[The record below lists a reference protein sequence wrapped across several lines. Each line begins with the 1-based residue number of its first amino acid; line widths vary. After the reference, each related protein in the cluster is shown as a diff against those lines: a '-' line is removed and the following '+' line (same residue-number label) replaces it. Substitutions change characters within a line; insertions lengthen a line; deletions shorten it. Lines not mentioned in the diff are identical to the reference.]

1 MNRRLTAILLALIML
16 FSMLGGAIAEE
27 GESVSA
33 LIENALETA
42 QPSAE
47 ETDPEVQRVMDKIS
61 AIGTVTAQS
70 ASAIQEAENA
80 FEALSDAQKALVA
93 NRAELESAKRQLQ
106 ALTDEEENAARN
118 QGICGSEAAWGIE
131 DGVLIVSG
139 RGEMSDY
146 NEETAAPWAD
156 YAQEIQSVVVEKD
169 ISSIGDNAFCG
180 DYPYLTALVLPDT
193 LQRIGEN
200 AFAGCA
206 AIESVVLP
214 QTLGEIGNN
223 AFLGCENLNMA
234 LFAGTPEEYAR
245 LSIGEGNDALLRA
258 LNGADSEE
266 TLLLNRETLSLNVG
280 DVAELIASKAVE
292 WSSSDE
298 SVIVVHDGT
307 VTAVSEGTAVI
318 TAKTGDQ
325 EAVCTAVVAQSEPA
339 RLARLTFRNG
349 TDSGKSEFALTPA
362 FDPDTRSYTLT
373 VQDSVNPV
381 NQFAAWATLA
391 EGEEGGITF
400 NYTNLISGKSERREV
415 ISGAEVGTS
424 LMGCVRMNTLQ
435 ENTLTIQI
443 GGADAYTVR
452 ILKQPTLKSLNFT
465 AGSET
470 IELNETLD
478 AWKREYTASVPYDAE
493 LIVNASATV
502 DGVEVRVNG
511 ETETA
516 VKPEWTNLTAELVI
530 ALNAD
535 GAAESAY
542 TVRLRQ
548 KPVKL
553 EIAVQPVKTEYAIGE
568 TFDPAG
574 LELRA
579 VYADES
585 AETVPAE
592 AIEYEP
598 SGALTKDVSAITL
611 KYAGLE
617 IELPIRVGGALK
629 GSGTAEDPWKIES
642 AADFETVR
650 ELVEKGMSF
659 SGEYLEMTE
668 DVTLPDGWSPIGASM
683 SNPFSGNLNGADHT
697 LTIPENG
704 LPLLGC
710 VKGAKVSHLNIYGKK
725 IAGYGLVNDLQGVG
739 YSGTAVEL
747 EHITL
752 KSGSATLKSGLIGTT
767 PTVNQYAGCSKDFIV
782 KISDCTV
789 ESGVVIGYNR
799 DQKMIGSIAGRVN
812 GTISGCT
819 SAATVYGTDY
829 VGGIL
834 GTRDNAL
841 GVCEVRN
848 CAFTGAVIADG
859 EQAGGVVGGGYS
871 DSSAP
876 NGIRISVIGCSASG
890 SVSGRDKV
898 GGILGGD
905 IFVAQTWD
913 AYTFADNRFTGT
925 VSGSGSAVGGVI
937 GYYRSLNKWDDI
949 TGNYYASGC
958 GASGGFGFVQY
969 VDTNC
974 ASHET
979 ASGATYFNTEND
991 VSDCP
996 AVTGCAWKKAHNRTD
1011 DPLGADAA
1019 KLMRT
1024 DGTEIVEVTS
1034 VALDKTEL
1042 NLKIGETAILN
1053 ANVTPENAT
1062 DKTVRWSSSDE
1073 SVAAV
1078 LNGTVTAKGFGMAV
1092 ITASAGGFTAEC
1104 AVQVTAEP
1112 AEAITVT
1119 MTVSNRG
1126 VIAKASDG
1134 SAMFNRDVNVSDL
1147 NSDGILTYD
1156 EALAAAHAAYC
1167 PNGYASEITA
1177 WGVSVS
1183 KLWGV
1188 ETMNSLFYLN
1198 DAALNFNVGDREHSA
1213 LSEGDYLVASVNK
1226 DDRYYADHYT
1236 AFSKRASTATAGEA
1250 FTIQL
1255 NGTLESNRI
1264 AIGIWTN
1271 GAFSALE
1278 NASVGADG
1286 AVTATFTEEGAYLL
1300 TAEGTVRD
1308 TVQDWS
1314 NGGANVEADC
1324 PIIAPGC
1331 WVKVEKAGTIPDAKP
1346 VGLTISGDYRRQ
1358 YAVGERL
1365 NLKNMILTVSYS
1377 DGTTREVS
1385 PEDAL
1390 FTGFDTSTR
1399 GEKTVTVSYGGVSAS
1414 FVITVTKPA
1423 GTIDVTLTL
1432 LGDSNHG
1439 SGKVH
1444 TLSRGGLTTW
1454 VKATSYNV
1462 KSGSTVWDVLK
1473 QCLDEHQMPYSNASG
1488 NYVSSINGLSEFDNG
1503 KNSGWMYTLN
1513 GKYPLLGISEQK
1525 LKDGD
1530 RIVFHYTDDYTLENT
1545 GFSPDPGDG
1554 GDENPKPMMVEA
1566 VEKLIDNI
1574 GAVTLDSACK
1584 AKIDAARKAYTKLS
1598 YAEKQQV
1605 GNYKTLQD
1613 AEAEYSRLQRA
1624 DDQAKADA
1632 VSALIDAMGSDEQ
1645 RISEARDA
1653 YDQLTDAQKKLVR
1666 NYELLLAAEYQRASA
1681 IATDKDKARANDVV
1695 SAINAIGVQIDEDS
1709 ANAIANA
1716 RGAYDRLTDTQKA
1729 LITNADQLKN
1739 AEAALEKLNGLNEFR
1754 NLYFETG
1761 DYLEKLGTPQVGS
1774 IGGEWMAIGLARS
1787 GRSVDAAYFERALDY
1802 VSQNIDENER
1812 LNANKCT
1819 ENTRLI
1825 LALTALGMDA
1835 TDVGGYNLI
1844 DGLGELGYV
1853 RNQGINGPV
1862 WALIALDSNAYEP
1875 LPEGDA
1881 TREAL
1886 IGCIL
1891 DAQLEDGGW
1900 AFTGDGADTD
1910 MTAMALQAIAPY
1922 YDPAADA
1929 DNELNAAIERGV
1941 ECLSMLQD
1949 SGGLFGTY
1957 AADGAMTATSES
1969 ASQVIVA
1976 LTALGID
1983 PDQDERFIKNGVSAL
1998 DALIHFGVANGGF
2011 AHLENAERDAMA
2023 TEQGYYALTA
2033 YARYLMQLNRLYDM
2047 TDSFND
2053 GENRIE
2059 PLRLY
2064 IGIAP
2069 KA

>member
-1 MNRRLTAILLALIML
+1 
-16 FSMLGGAIAEE
+16 
-27 GESVSA
+27 
-33 LIENALETA
+33 
-42 QPSAE
+42 
-47 ETDPEVQRVMDKIS
+47 
-61 AIGTVTAQS
+61 
-70 ASAIQEAENA
+70 
-80 FEALSDAQKALVA
+80 
-93 NRAELESAKRQLQ
+93 
-106 ALTDEEENAARN
+106 
-118 QGICGSEAAWGIE
+118 
-131 DGVLIVSG
+131 
-139 RGEMSDY
+139 
-146 NEETAAPWAD
+146 
-156 YAQEIQSVVVEKD
+156 
-169 ISSIGDNAFCG
+169 
-180 DYPYLTALVLPDT
+180 
-193 LQRIGEN
+193 
-200 AFAGCA
+200 
-206 AIESVVLP
+206 
-214 QTLGEIGNN
+214 
-223 AFLGCENLNMA
+223 
-234 LFAGTPEEYAR
+234 
-245 LSIGEGNDALLRA
+245 
-258 LNGADSEE
+258 
-266 TLLLNRETLSLNVG
+266 
-280 DVAELIASKAVE
+280 
-292 WSSSDE
+292 
-298 SVIVVHDGT
+298 
-307 VTAVSEGTAVI
+307 
-318 TAKTGDQ
+318 
-325 EAVCTAVVAQSEPA
+325 
-339 RLARLTFRNG
+339 
-349 TDSGKSEFALTPA
+349 
-362 FDPDTRSYTLT
+362 
-373 VQDSVNPV
+373 
-381 NQFAAWATLA
+381 
-391 EGEEGGITF
+391 
-400 NYTNLISGKSERREV
+400 
-415 ISGAEVGTS
+415 
-424 LMGCVRMNTLQ
+424 MGCVRMNTLQ

-465 AGSET
+465 VGGET

-511 ETETA
+511 GTETA
-516 VKPEWTNLTAELVI
+516 VKPEWTNLTAELAI

-548 KPVKL
+548 TPVKL

-568 TFDPAG
+568 KFDPAG
-574 LELRA
+574 LELRT

-585 AETVPAE
+585 IETVPAE

-598 SGALTKDVSAITL
+598 AGALTKDVSAITL

-629 GSGTAEDPWKIES
+629 GSGTAENPWKIES

-650 ELVEKGMSF
+650 EFVEQGVSI

-668 DVTLPDGWSPIGASM
+668 DVTLPEGWSPIGASM

-704 LPLLGC
+704 LPLLGF
-710 VKGAKVSHLNIYGKK
+710 VSGAKVSRLNIYGKK
-725 IAGYGLVNDLQGVG
+725 IAGYGLVNDLQGMG

-799 DQKMIGSIAGRVN
+799 DQRMIGSIAGRVN
-812 GTISGCT
+812 GTISGCI

-848 CAFTGAVIADG
+848 CAFTGSVIAGG
-859 EQAGGVVGGGYS
+859 EQAGGDVGGGYS

-876 NGIRISVIGCSASG
+876 NGVRISVIGCSASG
-890 SVSGRDKV
+890 SVSGHDKV

-905 IFVAQTWD
+905 SFVAQTWN
-913 AYTFADNRFTGT
+913 ASTFADNRFIGT

-949 TGNYYASGC
+949 TGNYYASSC
-958 GASGGFGFVQY
+958 GASSGFGFVQC

-979 ASGATYFNTEND
+979 ASGAIYFNTQNGA
-991 VSDCP
+991 SDCP

-1019 KLMRT
+1019 KLMGT
-1024 DGTEIVEVTS
+1024 DGAGIVEVTS

-1078 LNGTVTAKGFGMAV
+1078 LNGTVTAKGFGSAV
-1092 ITASAGGFTAEC
+1092 ITASAGGFAAEC

-1112 AEAITVT
+1112 
-1119 MTVSNRG
+1119 
-1126 VIAKASDG
+1126 
-1134 SAMFNRDVNVSDL
+1134 
-1147 NSDGILTYD
+1147 
-1156 EALAAAHAAYC
+1156 
-1167 PNGYASEITA
+1167 
-1177 WGVSVS
+1177 
-1183 KLWGV
+1183 
-1188 ETMNSLFYLN
+1188 
-1198 DAALNFNVGDREHSA
+1198 
-1213 LSEGDYLVASVNK
+1213 
-1226 DDRYYADHYT
+1226 
-1236 AFSKRASTATAGEA
+1236 
-1250 FTIQL
+1250 
-1255 NGTLESNRI
+1255 
-1264 AIGIWTN
+1264 
-1271 GAFSALE
+1271 
-1278 NASVGADG
+1278 
-1286 AVTATFTEEGAYLL
+1286 
-1300 TAEGTVRD
+1300 
-1308 TVQDWS
+1308 
-1314 NGGANVEADC
+1314 
-1324 PIIAPGC
+1324 
-1331 WVKVEKAGTIPDAKP
+1331 
-1346 VGLTISGDYRRQ
+1346 
-1358 YAVGERL
+1358 
-1365 NLKNMILTVSYS
+1365 
-1377 DGTTREVS
+1377 
-1385 PEDAL
+1385 
-1390 FTGFDTSTR
+1390 
-1399 GEKTVTVSYGGVSAS
+1399 
-1414 FVITVTKPA
+1414 
-1423 GTIDVTLTL
+1423 
-1432 LGDSNHG
+1432 
-1439 SGKVH
+1439 
-1444 TLSRGGLTTW
+1444 
-1454 VKATSYNV
+1454 
-1462 KSGSTVWDVLK
+1462 
-1473 QCLDEHQMPYSNASG
+1473 
-1488 NYVSSINGLSEFDNG
+1488 
-1503 KNSGWMYTLN
+1503 
-1513 GKYPLLGISEQK
+1513 
-1525 LKDGD
+1525 
-1530 RIVFHYTDDYTLENT
+1530 
-1545 GFSPDPGDG
+1545 
-1554 GDENPKPMMVEA
+1554 
-1566 VEKLIDNI
+1566 
-1574 GAVTLDSACK
+1574 
-1584 AKIDAARKAYTKLS
+1584 
-1598 YAEKQQV
+1598 
-1605 GNYKTLQD
+1605 
-1613 AEAEYSRLQRA
+1613 
-1624 DDQAKADA
+1624 
-1632 VSALIDAMGSDEQ
+1632 
-1645 RISEARDA
+1645 
-1653 YDQLTDAQKKLVR
+1653 
-1666 NYELLLAAEYQRASA
+1666 AEYQRASA
-1681 IATDKDKARANDVV
+1681 IATDKDKERANDVV

-1709 ANAIANA
+1709 ENAIANA
-1716 RGAYDRLTDTQKA
+1716 RGACDRLTDTQKA

-1739 AEAALEKLNGLNEFR
+1739 AEAALEKLNGLGEFR

-1774 IGGEWMAIGLARS
+1774 TGGEWMAIGLARS

-1835 TDVGGYNLI
+1835 TDVGGYSLI
-1844 DGLGELGYV
+1844 DGIGELGYV

-1886 IGCIL
+1886 TGCIL

-1949 SGGLFGTY
+1949 SSGLFGTY
-1957 AADGAMTATSES
+1957 AADGTMTATGES

-2011 AHLENAERDAMA
+2011 THLENAERDAMA

-2053 GENRIE
+2053 GETRIE

-2069 KA
+2069 KE